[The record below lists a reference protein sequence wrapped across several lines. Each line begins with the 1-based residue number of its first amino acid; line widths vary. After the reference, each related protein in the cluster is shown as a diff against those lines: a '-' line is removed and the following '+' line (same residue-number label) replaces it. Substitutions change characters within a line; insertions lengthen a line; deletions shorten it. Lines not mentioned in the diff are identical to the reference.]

1 MNVLRKKKAIGLI
14 AGIADLEQVASI
26 LEKQEFTNEEIA
38 EVLEELKIVR
48 SINTGTDVT
57 PPEPTAPSN
66 LAGAPVNSP
75 NAKLDLSG
83 FRYKNERGQ
92 FTGEDFKRYVELVG
106 DRSYLEITDE
116 GEKPVYGQLKLDDQ
130 YDFVLFKA
138 KPIRKARYVGI
149 KDSPIDYV
157 GIEIVNDQ
165 PIHTSRMSIKSVLE
179 FNAQILNQHSI
190 AGHGKYYL
198 LKK

>member
-1 MNVLRKKKAIGLI
+1 MNVLRKKKALGLTE
-14 AGIADLEQVASI
+14 GITDLEQAAAV
-26 LEKQEFTNEEIA
+26 LEKEAFTNEEIA
-38 EVLEELKIVR
+38 EVLEELKNVPTL
-48 SINTGTDVT
+48 NPGTGTK
-57 PPEPTAPSN
+57 PPEPNAPSN
-66 LAGAPVNSP
+66 VAGSPVNSP
-75 NAKLDLSG
+75 NAKLNLSG
-83 FRYKNERGQ
+83 FSYKNQKGQ

-116 GEKPVYGQLKLDDQ
+116 GEKAVYGQLKLDDQ

-138 KPIRKARYVGI
+138 RPIRKARYVGI

-165 PIHTSRMSIKSVLE
+165 PIHTSRMSIRSVLE

-190 AGHGKYYL
+190 AGHGKYYV